1 MTSECRSNRHAF
13 ERDDLVETEATI
25 TAARQSLR
33 DAKRIVVK
41 VGTSTLAYGPGRMN
55 LYNIER
61 LVRGL
66 ADAAN
71 QGKEMILVSSGA
83 IAAGLSRLGWTE
95 KPQGIP
101 ERQAVA
107 AIGQGMLMHIY
118 EKMFAEYGK
127 LAAQVLLTRENSV
140 RHNQYIHSRDA
151 LRAMIDMGAIPVV
164 NENDAVTVD
173 EIKIGDND
181 QLSATVATL
190 VDADALIILSDID
203 GLYTANPATHPEAR
217 LIDEV
222 TEITPE
228 IERLAGGAGT
238 SMGTG
243 GMMTKIEAAK
253 VAMNAGVT
261 MVIAPGARDHV
272 IRDVLDG
279 KRIGTIFPAKESH
292 LRLRKSWLAFGK
304 RIEGDLVV
312 DRGCETAMRRQGSS
326 LLAAGIVAVDGAF
339 MRGSTVRVLTQDG
352 QEIARGVVNYGSDEL
367 AKLMGRQT
375 KDFPAALTQQ
385 EDFHE
390 EVIHRDNMV
399 LMV

>member
-1 MTSECRSNRHAF
+1 MEKGEN
-13 ERDDLVETEATI
+13 EMD
-25 TAARQSLR
+25 ARESLKV
-33 DAKRIVVK
+33 AKRIVVK

-55 LYNIER
+55 LYNIEH

-66 ADAAN
+66 VDMAN
-71 QGKEMILVSSGA
+71 EGREMILVSSGA
-83 IAAGLSRLGWTE
+83 IAAGLGRLGMTE
-95 KPQGIP
+95 KPDSIP
-101 ERQAVA
+101 EKQAIA
-107 AIGQGMLMHIY
+107 AVGQGMLMHIY
-118 EKMFAEYGK
+118 EKFFAEYGK
-127 LAAQVLLTRENSV
+127 VAAQVLLPRENSV

-151 LRAMIDMGAIPVV
+151 LCAMLAMGAIPVI

-203 GLYTANPATHPEAR
+203 GLYTANPATHPEAE
-217 LIDEV
+217 IIHEV
-222 TEITPE
+222 PEITPE
-228 IERLAGGAGT
+228 IERLAGGAG
-238 SMGTG
+238 SAMGTG

-272 IRDVLDG
+272 LRDVLNG
-279 KRIGTIFPAKESH
+279 EEIGTLFPAKESH
-292 LRLRKSWLAFGK
+292 LRLRKSWIAFGK

-312 DRGCETAMRRQGSS
+312 DRGCEKAMRQCGSS
-326 LLAAGIVAVDGAF
+326 LLAAGIVSADGEF
-339 MRGSTVRVLTQDG
+339 TRGSTVRVLTKDG
-352 QEIARGVVNYGSDEL
+352 QEIARGIVNYGRAEL
-367 AKLMGRQT
+367 MDLIGRQT
-375 KDFPAALTQQ
+375 KDFPEALLQ
-385 EDFHE
+385 EDGFRE

>member
-1 MTSECRSNRHAF
+1 MGSGKGEN
-13 ERDDLVETEATI
+13 EMG
-25 TAARQSLR
+25 ARESLKE
-33 DAKRIVVK
+33 AKRIVVK

-55 LYNIER
+55 LYNIEH

-66 ADAAN
+66 VDMAN
-71 QGKEMILVSSGA
+71 EGREMILVSSGA
-83 IAAGLSRLGWTE
+83 IAAGLGRLGMTE
-95 KPQGIP
+95 KPDSIP
-101 ERQAVA
+101 EKQAIA
-107 AIGQGMLMHIY
+107 AVGQGMLMHIY
-118 EKMFAEYGK
+118 EKFFAEYGK
-127 LAAQVLLTRENSV
+127 VAAQVLLPRENSV

-151 LRAMIDMGAIPVV
+151 LCAMLDMGAIPVI

-203 GLYTANPATHPEAR
+203 GLYTANPATHPEAE
-217 LIDEV
+217 IIHEV
-222 TEITPE
+222 PEITPE
-228 IERLAGGAGT
+228 IERLAGGAG
-238 SMGTG
+238 SAMGTG

-272 IRDVLDG
+272 LRDVLNG
-279 KRIGTIFPAKESH
+279 EEIGTLFPAKESH
-292 LRLRKSWLAFGK
+292 LRLRKSWIAFGK

-312 DRGCETAMRRQGSS
+312 DRGCEKAMRQCGSS
-326 LLAAGIVAVDGAF
+326 LLAAGIVSADGEF
-339 MRGSTVRVLTQDG
+339 TRGSTVRVLTKDG
-352 QEIARGVVNYGSDEL
+352 QEIARGIVNYGRAEL
-367 AKLMGRQT
+367 MDLIGRQT
-375 KDFPAALTQQ
+375 KDFPEALLQ
-385 EDFHE
+385 EDGFRE

>member
-1 MTSECRSNRHAF
+1 MGSGKGEN
-13 ERDDLVETEATI
+13 EMG
-25 TAARQSLR
+25 ARESLR
-33 DAKRIVVK
+33 EAKRIVVK

-55 LYNIER
+55 LYNIEH

-66 ADAAN
+66 VDMAN
-71 QGKEMILVSSGA
+71 EGREMILVSSGE
-83 IAAGLSRLGWTE
+83 IAAGLGRLGMTE
-95 KPQGIP
+95 KPDSIP
-101 ERQAVA
+101 EKQAIA
-107 AIGQGMLMHIY
+107 AVGQGMLMHIY
-118 EKMFAEYGK
+118 EKFFAEYGK
-127 LAAQVLLTRENSV
+127 VAAQVLLTRENSV

-151 LRAMIDMGAIPVV
+151 LCAMLDMGAIPVI

-203 GLYTANPATHPEAR
+203 GLYTANPATHPEAE
-217 LIDEV
+217 IIHEV
-222 TEITPE
+222 PEITPD
-228 IERLAGGAGT
+228 IERLAGGAGS

-272 IRDVLDG
+272 IRDVLNG
-279 KRIGTIFPAKESH
+279 EEIGTLFPAKESH
-292 LRLRKSWLAFGK
+292 LRLRKSWIAFGK

-312 DRGCETAMRRQGSS
+312 DRGCEKAMRQCGSS
-326 LLAAGIVAVDGAF
+326 LLAAGIVSADGEF
-339 MRGSTVRVLTQDG
+339 TRGSTVRVLTKDG
-352 QEIARGVVNYGSDEL
+352 QEIARGIVNYGRAEL
-367 AKLMGRQT
+367 MDLIGRQT
-375 KDFPAALTQQ
+375 KGFPEALLQ
-385 EDFHE
+385 EDGFRE

>member
-1 MTSECRSNRHAF
+1 MGSGKGEN
-13 ERDDLVETEATI
+13 EMD
-25 TAARQSLR
+25 ARESLKE
-33 DAKRIVVK
+33 AKRVVVK

-55 LYNIER
+55 LYNIEH

-66 ADAAN
+66 VDMAN
-71 QGKEMILVSSGA
+71 EGREMILVSSGA
-83 IAAGLSRLGWTE
+83 IAAGLGRLGMTE
-95 KPQGIP
+95 KPDSIP
-101 ERQAVA
+101 EKQAIA
-107 AIGQGMLMHIY
+107 AVGQGMLMHIY
-118 EKMFAEYGK
+118 EKFFAEYGK
-127 LAAQVLLTRENSV
+127 VAAQVLLTRENSV

-151 LRAMIDMGAIPVV
+151 LCAMLDMGAIPVI

-203 GLYTANPATHPEAR
+203 GLYTANPATHPEAE
-217 LIDEV
+217 IIHEV
-222 TEITPE
+222 PEITPE
-228 IERLAGGAGT
+228 IERLAGGAG
-238 SMGTG
+238 SAMGTG

-272 IRDVLDG
+272 LRDVLNG
-279 KRIGTIFPAKESH
+279 EEIGTLFPAKESH
-292 LRLRKSWLAFGK
+292 LRLRKSWIAFGK

-312 DRGCETAMRRQGSS
+312 DRGCEKAMRQCGSS
-326 LLAAGIVAVDGAF
+326 LLAAGIVSADGEF
-339 MRGSTVRVLTQDG
+339 TRGSTVRVLTKDG
-352 QEIARGVVNYGSDEL
+352 QEIARGVVNYGRAEL
-367 AKLMGRQT
+367 MDLIGRQT
-375 KDFPAALTQQ
+375 KDFPEALLQ
-385 EDFHE
+385 EDGFRE

>member
-1 MTSECRSNRHAF
+1 MGSGKGEN
-13 ERDDLVETEATI
+13 EMD
-25 TAARQSLR
+25 ARESLKE
-33 DAKRIVVK
+33 AKRIVVK

-55 LYNIER
+55 LYNIEH

-66 ADAAN
+66 VDMAN
-71 QGKEMILVSSGA
+71 EGREMILVSSGA
-83 IAAGLSRLGWTE
+83 IAAGLGRLGMTE
-95 KPQGIP
+95 KPDSIP
-101 ERQAVA
+101 EKQAIA
-107 AIGQGMLMHIY
+107 AVGQGMLMHIY
-118 EKMFAEYGK
+118 EKFFAEYGK
-127 LAAQVLLTRENSV
+127 VAAQVLLTRENSV

-151 LRAMIDMGAIPVV
+151 LCAMLDMGAIPVI

-203 GLYTANPATHPEAR
+203 GLYTANPATHPEAE
-217 LIDEV
+217 IIHEV
-222 TEITPE
+222 PEITPD
-228 IERLAGGAGT
+228 IERLAGGAGS

-272 IRDVLDG
+272 IRDVLNG
-279 KRIGTIFPAKESH
+279 EEIGTLFPAKESH
-292 LRLRKSWLAFGK
+292 LRLRKSWIAFGK

-312 DRGCETAMRRQGSS
+312 DRGCEKAMRQCGSS
-326 LLAAGIVAVDGAF
+326 LLAAGIVSADGEF
-339 MRGSTVRVLTQDG
+339 TRGSTVRVLTKDG
-352 QEIARGVVNYGSDEL
+352 QEIARGVVNYGRAEL
-367 AKLMGRQT
+367 MDLIGRQT
-375 KDFPAALTQQ
+375 KDFPEALLQ
-385 EDFHE
+385 EDGFRE

>member
-261 MVIAPGARDHV
+261 MVIAPGGHEHV
-272 IRDVLDG
+272 IRDVLAG
-279 KRIGTIFPAKESH
+279 KRIGTLFPAKESH

-352 QEIARGVVNYGSDEL
+352 QEIARGVVNYGRSEL
-367 AKLMGRQT
+367 MDLIGRQT
-375 KDFPAALTQQ
+375 KDFPEALLQ
-385 EDFHE
+385 EDGFRE

>member
-1 MTSECRSNRHAF
+1 MEKGEN
-13 ERDDLVETEATI
+13 EMD
-25 TAARQSLR
+25 ARESLKV
-33 DAKRIVVK
+33 AKRIVVK

-55 LYNIER
+55 LYNIEH

-66 ADAAN
+66 VDMAN
-71 QGKEMILVSSGA
+71 EGREMILVSSGA
-83 IAAGLSRLGWTE
+83 IAAGLGRLGMTE
-95 KPQGIP
+95 KPDSIP
-101 ERQAVA
+101 EKQAIA
-107 AIGQGMLMHIY
+107 AVGQGMLMHIY
-118 EKMFAEYGK
+118 EKFFAEYGK
-127 LAAQVLLTRENSV
+127 VAAQVLLTRENSV

-151 LRAMIDMGAIPVV
+151 LCAMLAMGAIPVI

-203 GLYTANPATHPEAR
+203 GLYTANPATHPEAE
-217 LIDEV
+217 IIHEV
-222 TEITPE
+222 PEITPE
-228 IERLAGGAGT
+228 IERLAGGAG
-238 SMGTG
+238 SAMGTG

-272 IRDVLDG
+272 LRDVLNG
-279 KRIGTIFPAKESH
+279 EEIGTLFPAKESH
-292 LRLRKSWLAFGK
+292 LRLRKSWIAFGK

-312 DRGCETAMRRQGSS
+312 DRGCEKAMRQCGSS
-326 LLAAGIVAVDGAF
+326 LLAAGIVSADGEF
-339 MRGSTVRVLTQDG
+339 TRGSTVRVLTKDG
-352 QEIARGVVNYGSDEL
+352 QEIARGVVNYGRAEL
-367 AKLMGRQT
+367 MDLIGRQT
-375 KDFPAALTQQ
+375 KDFPEALLQ
-385 EDFHE
+385 EDGFRE

>member
-1 MTSECRSNRHAF
+1 MGSGKGEN
-13 ERDDLVETEATI
+13 EMG
-25 TAARQSLR
+25 ARESLR
-33 DAKRIVVK
+33 EAKRIVVK

-55 LYNIER
+55 LYNIEH

-66 ADAAN
+66 VDMAN
-71 QGKEMILVSSGA
+71 EGREMILVSSGA
-83 IAAGLSRLGWTE
+83 IAAGLGRLGMTE
-95 KPQGIP
+95 KPDSIP
-101 ERQAVA
+101 EKQAIA
-107 AIGQGMLMHIY
+107 AVGQGMLMHIY
-118 EKMFAEYGK
+118 EKFFAEYGK
-127 LAAQVLLTRENSV
+127 VAAQVLLTRENSV

-151 LRAMIDMGAIPVV
+151 LCAMLAMGAIPVI

-203 GLYTANPATHPEAR
+203 GLYTANPATHPEAE
-217 LIDEV
+217 IIHEV
-222 TEITPE
+222 PEITPD
-228 IERLAGGAGT
+228 IERLAGGAGS

-272 IRDVLDG
+272 IRDVLNG
-279 KRIGTIFPAKESH
+279 EEIGTLFPAKESH
-292 LRLRKSWLAFGK
+292 LRLRKSWIAFGK

-312 DRGCETAMRRQGSS
+312 DRGCEKAMRQCGSS
-326 LLAAGIVAVDGAF
+326 LLAAGIVSADGEF
-339 MRGSTVRVLTQDG
+339 TRGSTVRVLTKDG
-352 QEIARGVVNYGSDEL
+352 QEIARGVVNYGRAEL
-367 AKLMGRQT
+367 MDLIGRQT
-375 KDFPAALTQQ
+375 KDFPEALLQ
-385 EDFHE
+385 EDGFRE

>member
-1 MTSECRSNRHAF
+1 MGSGKGEN
-13 ERDDLVETEATI
+13 EMD
-25 TAARQSLR
+25 ARESLKE
-33 DAKRIVVK
+33 AKRIVVK

-55 LYNIER
+55 LYNIEH

-66 ADAAN
+66 VDMAN
-71 QGKEMILVSSGA
+71 EGREMILVSSGA
-83 IAAGLSRLGWTE
+83 IAAGLGRLGMTE
-95 KPQGIP
+95 KPDSIP
-101 ERQAVA
+101 EKQAIA
-107 AIGQGMLMHIY
+107 AVGQGMLMHIY
-118 EKMFAEYGK
+118 EKFFAEYGK
-127 LAAQVLLTRENSV
+127 VAAQVLLTRENSV

-151 LRAMIDMGAIPVV
+151 LCAMLDMGAIPVI

-203 GLYTANPATHPEAR
+203 GLYTANPATHPEAE
-217 LIDEV
+217 IIHEV
-222 TEITPE
+222 PEITPD
-228 IERLAGGAGT
+228 IERLAGGAGS

-272 IRDVLDG
+272 IRDVLNG
-279 KRIGTIFPAKESH
+279 EEIGTLFPAKESH
-292 LRLRKSWLAFGK
+292 LIAFGK

-312 DRGCETAMRRQGSS
+312 DRGCEKAMRQCGSS
-326 LLAAGIVAVDGAF
+326 LLAAGIVSADGEF
-339 MRGSTVRVLTQDG
+339 TRGSTVRVLTKDG
-352 QEIARGVVNYGSDEL
+352 QEIARGIVNYGRAEL
-367 AKLMGRQT
+367 MDLIGRQT
-375 KDFPAALTQQ
+375 KDFPEALLQ
-385 EDFHE
+385 EDGFRE

>member
-1 MTSECRSNRHAF
+1 MGSGKGEN
-13 ERDDLVETEATI
+13 EMG
-25 TAARQSLR
+25 ARESLR
-33 DAKRIVVK
+33 EAKRIVVK

-55 LYNIER
+55 LYNIEH

-66 ADAAN
+66 VDMAN
-71 QGKEMILVSSGA
+71 EGREMILVSSGA
-83 IAAGLSRLGWTE
+83 IAAGLGRLGMTE
-95 KPQGIP
+95 KPDSIP
-101 ERQAVA
+101 EKQAIA
-107 AIGQGMLMHIY
+107 AVGQGMLMHIY
-118 EKMFAEYGK
+118 EKFFAEYGK
-127 LAAQVLLTRENSV
+127 VAAQVLLTRENSV

-151 LRAMIDMGAIPVV
+151 LCAMLAMGAIPVI

-203 GLYTANPATHPEAR
+203 GLYTANPAMHPEAE
-217 LIDEV
+217 IIHEV
-222 TEITPE
+222 PEITPE
-228 IERLAGGAGT
+228 IERLAGGAG
-238 SMGTG
+238 SAMGTG

-272 IRDVLDG
+272 LRDVLNG
-279 KRIGTIFPAKESH
+279 EEIGTLFPAKESH
-292 LRLRKSWLAFGK
+292 LRLRKSWIAFGK

-312 DRGCETAMRRQGSS
+312 DRGCEKAMRQCGSS
-326 LLAAGIVAVDGAF
+326 LLAAGIVSADGEF
-339 MRGSTVRVLTQDG
+339 TRGSTVRVLTKDG
-352 QEIARGVVNYGSDEL
+352 QEIARGVVNYGRAEL
-367 AKLMGRQT
+367 MDLIGRQT
-375 KDFPAALTQQ
+375 KDFPEALLQ
-385 EDFHE
+385 EDGFRE

>member
-1 MTSECRSNRHAF
+1 M
-13 ERDDLVETEATI
+13 D
-25 TAARQSLR
+25 ARESLKE
-33 DAKRIVVK
+33 AKRIVVK

-55 LYNIER
+55 LYNIEH

-66 ADAAN
+66 VDMAN
-71 QGKEMILVSSGA
+71 EGREMILVSSGA
-83 IAAGLSRLGWTE
+83 IAAGLGRLGMTE
-95 KPQGIP
+95 KPDSIP
-101 ERQAVA
+101 EKQAIA
-107 AIGQGMLMHIY
+107 AVGQGMLMHIY
-118 EKMFAEYGK
+118 EKFFAEYGK
-127 LAAQVLLTRENSV
+127 VAAQVLLTRENSV

-151 LRAMIDMGAIPVV
+151 LCAMLDMGAIPVI

-203 GLYTANPATHPEAR
+203 GLYTANPATHPEAE
-217 LIDEV
+217 IIHEV
-222 TEITPE
+222 PEITPE
-228 IERLAGGAGT
+228 IERLAGGAG
-238 SMGTG
+238 SAMGTG

-272 IRDVLDG
+272 LRDVLNG
-279 KRIGTIFPAKESH
+279 EEIGTLFPAKESH
-292 LRLRKSWLAFGK
+292 LRLRKSWIAFGK

-312 DRGCETAMRRQGSS
+312 DRGCEKAMRQCGSS
-326 LLAAGIVAVDGAF
+326 LLAAGIVSADGEF
-339 MRGSTVRVLTQDG
+339 TRGSTVRVLTKDG
-352 QEIARGVVNYGSDEL
+352 QEIARGIVNYGRAEL
-367 AKLMGRQT
+367 MDLIGRQT
-375 KDFPAALTQQ
+375 KDFPEALLQ
-385 EDFHE
+385 EDGFRE

>member
-1 MTSECRSNRHAF
+1 MEKAGTE
-13 ERDDLVETEATI
+13 ERASL
-25 TAARQSLR
+25 ARQSLK

-66 ADAAN
+66 VDAAN

-83 IAAGLSRLGWTE
+83 IAAGLSRLGRTE
-95 KPQGIP
+95 KPDGIP
-101 ERQAVA
+101 ERQAIA

-118 EKMFAEYGK
+118 EKFFAEYGK

-151 LRAMIDMGAIPVV
+151 LRAMIAMGAIPVV

-190 VDADALIILSDID
+190 VDADALVILSDID
-203 GLYTANPATHPEAR
+203 GLYTSNPATHPDAQI
-217 LIDEV
+217 IDEV
-222 TEITPE
+222 PEITPD
-228 IERLAGGAGT
+228 IERLAGGAGS

-243 GMMTKIEAAK
+243 GMMTKIE
-253 VAMNAGVT
+253 
-261 MVIAPGARDHV
+261 
-272 IRDVLDG
+272 
-279 KRIGTIFPAKESH
+279 ESH
-292 LRLRKSWLAFGK
+292 LRLRKSWIAFGK

-312 DRGCETAMRRQGSS
+312 DRGCEKAMRQCGSS
-326 LLAAGIVAVDGAF
+326 LLAAGIVAVDGTF
-339 MRGSTVRVLTQDG
+339 GRGSTVRVLTKDE
-352 QEIARGVVNYGSDEL
+352 QEIARGVVNYSSDEL
-367 AKLMGRQT
+367 TELMGRQT
-375 KDFPAALTQQ
+375 KDFPVALKQQ
-385 EDFHE
+385 ENFHE

>member
-1 MTSECRSNRHAF
+1 MGSGKGEN
-13 ERDDLVETEATI
+13 EMD
-25 TAARQSLR
+25 ARESLR
-33 DAKRIVVK
+33 EAKRIVVK

-55 LYNIER
+55 LYNIEH

-66 ADAAN
+66 VDMAN
-71 QGKEMILVSSGA
+71 EGREMILVSSGA
-83 IAAGLSRLGWTE
+83 IAAGLGRLGMTE
-95 KPQGIP
+95 KPDSIP
-101 ERQAVA
+101 EKQAIA
-107 AIGQGMLMHIY
+107 AVGQGMLMHIY
-118 EKMFAEYGK
+118 EKFFAEYGK
-127 LAAQVLLTRENSV
+127 VAAQVLLTRENSV

-151 LRAMIDMGAIPVV
+151 LCAMLAMGAIPVI

-203 GLYTANPATHPEAR
+203 GLYTANPATHPEAE
-217 LIDEV
+217 IIHEV
-222 TEITPE
+222 PEITPE
-228 IERLAGGAGT
+228 IERLAGGAG
-238 SMGTG
+238 SAMGTG

-272 IRDVLDG
+272 LRDVLNG
-279 KRIGTIFPAKESH
+279 EEIGTLFPAKESH
-292 LRLRKSWLAFGK
+292 LRLRKSWIAFGK

-312 DRGCETAMRRQGSS
+312 DRGCEKAMRQCGSS
-326 LLAAGIVAVDGAF
+326 LLAAGIVSADGEF
-339 MRGSTVRVLTQDG
+339 TRGSTVRVLTKDG
-352 QEIARGVVNYGSDEL
+352 QEIARGVVNYGRAEL
-367 AKLMGRQT
+367 MDLIGRQT
-375 KDFPAALTQQ
+375 KDFPEALLQ
-385 EDFHE
+385 EDGFRE